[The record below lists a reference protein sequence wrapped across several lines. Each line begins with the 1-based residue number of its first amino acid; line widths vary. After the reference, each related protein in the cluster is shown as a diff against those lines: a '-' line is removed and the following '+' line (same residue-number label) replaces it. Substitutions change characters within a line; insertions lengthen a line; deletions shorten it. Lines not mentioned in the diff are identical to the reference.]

1 VRVLE
6 LRASGVEAVGR
17 REKNQLLGPLA
28 VGSSLRRVTTA
39 RSRVR
44 YRPLGRP
51 PFVMARTRYGGAWSG
66 GSAVVGR
73 ALDAL
78 SLRRAGISPHWKKP
92 TFSTPR
98 KTGTAAV

>member
-1 VRVLE
+1 
-6 LRASGVEAVGR
+6 
-17 REKNQLLGPLA
+17 
-28 VGSSLRRVTTA
+28 
-39 RSRVR
+39 
-44 YRPLGRP
+44 
-51 PFVMARTRYGGAWSG
+51 MARTRYGGAWSG
-66 GSAVVGR
+66 DSAVVGR